1 MGASK
6 GVLLSGVALIV
17 GIYATGIHRADA
29 IIAASAGTRVYQLQ
43 SDANAR
49 TGVRLALEDMR
60 EGGWRTTWTTVIFMG
75 DTIRYDIDNLP
86 TTPRTATIT
95 SSSRFKQF
103 ETRVVAYVEEG
114 SAIRN
119 RRGRRIGSTWTIT
132 KTYVVP
138 NANEARYVAQ

>member
-17 GIYATGIHRADA
+17 GIYATGIHKADA
-29 IIAASAGTRVYQLQ
+29 IIASSAGTRVYQLQ

-49 TGVRLALEDMR
+49 TGVRLALDDMTL
-60 EGGWRTTWTTVIFMG
+60 GGWSTRQLTAYFMG
-75 DTIRYDIDNLP
+75 DTITYDIDNLG
-86 TTPRTATIT
+86 T
-95 SSSRFKQF
+95 SPQSAKIKTRSRFQGF
-103 ETRVVAYVEEG
+103 ETRIEAYVVQG
-114 SAIRN
+114 AAIVN

-132 KTYVVP
+132 KTYIVP